1 MKNKFSTS
9 WTGSKQPRK
18 QRKYRANAPLHLRRK
33 MVSVTLSKDLRKKHD
48 KRNFPVRKGDNVK
61 IMRGEFKGKSGKI
74 EKVDLKKLRVEIDGI
89 YRTKKDGSKTSVYF
103 EPSNLQIK
111 EMVLEDK
118 KRKESLER
126 KENKSSGKKKDIE
139 KPTKGTKGKS
149 SGSEKSDT
157 KKDKASTASKD
168 AVGPKEAKK

>member
-1 MKNKFSTS
+1 MKQKFSAS

-33 MVSVTLSKDLRKKHD
+33 MISVSLNKELKKKHD
-48 KRNFPVRKGDNVK
+48 KRNFPVRKGDNVR

-74 EKVDLKKLRVEIDGI
+74 ESVDMKKMKVIIDGI
-89 YRTKKDGSKTSVYF
+89 YRTKKDGSKVAVMF

-111 EMVLEDK
+111 ELELEDK

-126 KENKSSGKKKDIE
+126 KASVKKIKTENKKE
-139 KPTKGTKGKS
+139 
-149 SGSEKSDT
+149 T
-157 KKDKASTASKD
+157 KKNA
-168 AVGPKEAKK
+168 

>member
-1 MKNKFSTS
+1 MKQKFSAS

-33 MVSVTLSKDLRKKHD
+33 MISISLSKELKKKHD
-48 KRNFPVRKGDNVK
+48 KRNFPVRKGDNVS

-74 EKVDLKKLRVEIDGI
+74 ESVDMKKMKVIIDGI
-89 YRTKKDGSKTSVYF
+89 YRTKKDGSKVAVMF

-111 EMVLEDK
+111 ELVLEDK

-126 KENKSSGKKKDIE
+126 KASVKNIKTENKKE
-139 KPTKGTKGKS
+139 
-149 SGSEKSDT
+149 T
-157 KKDKASTASKD
+157 KKNA
-168 AVGPKEAKK
+168 

>member
-1 MKNKFSTS
+1 MKQKFSAS

-33 MVSVTLSKDLRKKHD
+33 MISISLSKELKKKHD
-48 KRNFPVRKGDNVK
+48 KRNFPVRKGDNVS

-74 EKVDLKKLRVEIDGI
+74 ENVDMKKMKVIIDGI
-89 YRTKKDGSKTSVYF
+89 YRTKKDGSKVAVMF

-111 EMVLEDK
+111 ELVLEDK

-126 KENKSSGKKKDIE
+126 KASVKNIKTENKKE
-139 KPTKGTKGKS
+139 
-149 SGSEKSDT
+149 T
-157 KKDKASTASKD
+157 KKNA
-168 AVGPKEAKK
+168 